1 MGEEQWWEE
10 EGDEWEHT
18 HSPTE
23 DKGEKEEEEERP
35 LKSLTLGSKTEREI
49 ENDFGN
55 AEQRRKTHKQ
65 ECEITNSGTK
75 GKARC
80 TENTHRKRF
89 EGVEATERRKYERE
103 MGSNRRSSGLG
114 GSRHGH

>member
-1 MGEEQWWEE
+1 MGEEQWWE

-23 DKGEKEEEEERP
+23 EKGEKEEEEERP
-35 LKSLTLGSKTEREI
+35 LKSLTLGSKTERERDRKRLR
-49 ENDFGN
+49 NP
-55 AEQRRKTHKQ
+55 EQRRKTHKQ

-80 TENTHRKRF
+80 TENTHRKRP
-89 EGVEATERRKYERE
+89 EGVETNE
-103 MGSNRRSSGLG
+103 
-114 GSRHGH
+114 